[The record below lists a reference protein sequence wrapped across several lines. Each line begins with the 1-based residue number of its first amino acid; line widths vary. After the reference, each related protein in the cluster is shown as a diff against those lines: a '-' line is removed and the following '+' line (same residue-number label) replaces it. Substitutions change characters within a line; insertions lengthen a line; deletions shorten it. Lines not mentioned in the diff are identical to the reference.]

1 MRKRYFLV
9 LLLVIAGIL
18 GYTIFGETGLI
29 HLVKLRR
36 ELKVMRQENVRLRQE
51 NERLRAQARAL
62 RSDLKYIE
70 KVAREELGM
79 VKKDEQ
85 VYQFKE

>member
-1 MRKRYFLV
+1 
-9 LLLVIAGIL
+9 
-18 GYTIFGETGLI
+18 
-29 HLVKLRR
+29 
-36 ELKVMRQENVRLRQE
+36 MRQENVRLRQE